1 MATSSSFWRKRYR
14 GSRIGSF
21 HFFHAFEKERKL
33 IEPSIQKFKNL
44 PENRYR
50 RNFSLDK
57 KSAPWYESNII
68 IQIGGAMASIN
79 KKKLADSVIEEIK
92 RMIQSGELKE
102 GHRLPDQNT
111 FAAQLGVSRT
121 SLREALST
129 LTRIGVIEQRP
140 GYGTVFRSRIP
151 VLFTDHLAPPLISD
165 KQASIELIEARRFIE
180 IGAAELAVKNASPEQ
195 IKEME
200 LLIQEMPRSLKEE
213 RTDDYIEQDL
223 AFHFSIAK
231 ASHNRFIVNLFVNIR
246 GFMEQYMRES
256 FHLLPYMLERS
267 LKFHQSIFQA
277 VKDGSRSKAVS
288 QMERH
293 ILDVQRAI
301 QLYYRDLEQK
311 GRKK

>member
-1 MATSSSFWRKRYR
+1 MV
-14 GSRIGSF
+14 
-21 HFFHAFEKERKL
+21 
-33 IEPSIQKFKNL
+33 
-44 PENRYR
+44 
-50 RNFSLDK
+50 
-57 KSAPWYESNII
+57 
-68 IQIGGAMASIN
+68 SIN

-102 GHRLPDQNT
+102 GDKLPNQNA

-140 GYGTVFRSRIP
+140 GFGTVFRSRIP
-151 VLFTDHLAPPLISD
+151 ALFTDHLAPPLISD
-165 KQASIELIEARRFIE
+165 KQATIELIEARRFIE

-195 IKEME
+195 INEMG
-200 LLIQEMPRSLKEE
+200 LLIKAMPRLLKEG
-213 RTDDYIEQDL
+213 RIDDYIEQDV

-231 ASHNRFIVNLFVNIR
+231 ASHNRFLVNLFVTIR

-267 LKFHQSIFQA
+267 LKFHQNIYQA
-277 VKDGSRSKAVS
+277 IKGGSRSKAVS
-288 QMERH
+288 QMKKH

-301 QLYYRDLEQK
+301 QQYYRDQEQK
-311 GRKK
+311 AREKEEGSQEA

>member
-1 MATSSSFWRKRYR
+1 
-14 GSRIGSF
+14 
-21 HFFHAFEKERKL
+21 
-33 IEPSIQKFKNL
+33 
-44 PENRYR
+44 
-50 RNFSLDK
+50 
-57 KSAPWYESNII
+57 
-68 IQIGGAMASIN
+68 MASIN

-102 GHRLPDQNT
+102 GDKLPNQNA

-151 VLFTDHLAPPLISD
+151 ALFTDHLAPPLISD
-165 KQASIELIEARRFIE
+165 KQATIELIEARRFIE
-180 IGAAELAVKNASPEQ
+180 IGAAELSVKNASPEQ
-195 IKEME
+195 INEMG
-200 LLIQEMPRSLKEE
+200 LLIKAMPRLLKEG
-213 RTDDYIEQDL
+213 RIDDYIEQDV

-231 ASHNRFIVNLFVNIR
+231 ASHNRFLVNLFVTIR

-267 LKFHQSIFQA
+267 LKFHQNIYQA
-277 VKDGSRSKAVS
+277 IKGGSRSKAVS
-288 QMERH
+288 QMEKH

-301 QLYYRDLEQK
+301 QQYYRDQEQK
-311 GRKK
+311 AR